1 MNNKE
6 ESLKRQTRIFISF
19 LALAGILLLE
29 SCAALDQMASV
40 LANLKRLQFKVGGV
54 RDFRLLGLDLG
65 GKTKISD
72 FAAMDALRL
81 VESYRAKK
89 LPVDFV
95 VDVLAVNP
103 NDGTGGTTKTTSTL
117 TGLECRLL
125 IDNQPTVTGNI
136 DNPVEIPGTGQESV
150 IPIRISLDLLEFF
163 GGRRYEDVLGLALAI
178 GGRTRTPARL
188 SLDAQPT
195 VSTPL
200 GPITYPGRITIV
212 SAEFR

>member
-1 MNNKE
+1 MINKE
-6 ESLKRQTRIFISF
+6 RYLKHHTRIFISL
-19 LALAGILLLE
+19 LALACILLFE

-54 RDFRLLGLDLG
+54 REFRLLGLDLG

-103 NDGTGGTTKTTSTL
+103 NDGTGGTPKTTSTL

-163 GGRRYEDVLGLALAI
+163 ADRRYEDVLGLALAI

>member
-1 MNNKE
+1 MINKE
-6 ESLKRQTRIFISF
+6 RYLKHHTRIFISL
-19 LALAGILLLE
+19 LALACILLFE

-163 GGRRYEDVLGLALAI
+163 ADRRYEDVLGLALAI

>member
-1 MNNKE
+1 MINKE
-6 ESLKRQTRIFISF
+6 RYLKHHTRIFIIL
-19 LALAGILLLE
+19 LALAGILLFE

-40 LANLKRLQFKVGGV
+40 LANLKRLQFKVSGV

-72 FAAMDALRL
+72 FTAMDALRL
-81 VESYRAKK
+81 VDSYRAKR

-136 DNPVEIPGTGQESV
+136 DNPIEIPGTGQESV
-150 IPIRISLDLLEFF
+150 IPIRISLDLFEFF
-163 GGRRYEDVLGLALAI
+163 GDKRYEDLLGLALAI
-178 GGRTRTPARL
+178 GGRSRSAARI

-200 GPITYPGRITIV
+200 GPVTYPGRITIV
-212 SAEFR
+212 STEFR

>member
-1 MNNKE
+1 MINQE
-6 ESLKRQTRIFISF
+6 GYLKRHTRIFIGLF
-19 LALAGILLLE
+19 ALAGILLFE
-29 SCAALDQMASV
+29 SCAALDQMASY

-54 RDFRLLGLDLG
+54 RNFRLLGLDLS
-65 GKTKISD
+65 GKAKIGD

-81 VESYRAKK
+81 IDSYRTKK

-125 IDNQPTVTGNI
+125 IDDQPTVTGNI
-136 DNPVEIPGTGQESV
+136 DEPIEVPGTGQESV

-163 GGRRYEDVLGLALAI
+163 GDKRYEDVLGLALAI
-178 GGRTRTPARL
+178 GGRNRTPARIA
-188 SLDAQPT
+188 LDARPT
-195 VSTPL
+195 VSTPV

-212 SAEFR
+212 STEFR

>member
-1 MNNKE
+1 MNIKE
-6 ESLKRQTRIFISF
+6 ESLKRQTRRFISLF
-19 LALAGILLLE
+19 ALAGILLFE

-40 LANLKRLQFKVGGV
+40 LANLKRLQFKVSGV

-65 GKTKISD
+65 GKAKISD

-81 VESYRAKK
+81 VDSYRSKK

-95 VDVLAVNP
+95 VNVLAVNP

-125 IDNQPTVTGNI
+125 IDDKPTVTGNI
-136 DNPVEIPGTGQESV
+136 DEPIEVPGTGQESV

-163 GGRRYEDVLGLALAI
+163 GDKRYEDVLGLALAL
-178 GGRTRTPARL
+178 GGRSRNAARI

-200 GPITYPGRITIV
+200 GPVTYPGRITIV
-212 SAEFR
+212 STEFR

>member
-1 MNNKE
+1 
-6 ESLKRQTRIFISF
+6 LKHHTRIFISL
-19 LALAGILLLE
+19 LALACILLFE

-54 RDFRLLGLDLG
+54 REFRLLGLDLG

-163 GGRRYEDVLGLALAI
+163 ADRRYEDVLGLALAI

>member
-1 MNNKE
+1 MINKE
-6 ESLKRQTRIFISF
+6 KYLKHHTRIFISF
-19 LALAGILLLE
+19 LALAGILLFE

-40 LANLKRLQFKVGGV
+40 LANLRKLQFKVGGV

-65 GKTKISD
+65 GKARISD
-72 FAAMDALRL
+72 FTAMDALRL

-163 GGRRYEDVLGLALAI
+163 GDRRYEDVLGLALAI

-200 GPITYPGRITIV
+200 GPVTYPGRITIV